1 MVEIKEYLDTNGRS
15 PYANWFY
22 GLNATAAAKVATAL
36 IRMEQGNLSNVAGV
50 GAGVFEYRPDFGPG
64 YRIYFGKDGDALIIL
79 LGGGTKKRQQKDIEA
94 ARSFW
99 KQYKQRK
106 RQES

>member
-36 IRMEQGNLSNVAGV
+36 IRMEQG
-50 GAGVFEYRPDFGPG
+50 
-64 YRIYFGKDGDALIIL
+64 
-79 LGGGTKKRQQKDIEA
+79 KRQD
-94 ARSFW
+94 S
-99 KQYKQRK
+99 
-106 RQES
+106 